1 MRPSAQWTWLAIEYA
16 QPILFTYANAS
27 LKSLSMY
34 ELNKMTLR
42 SISLKLDV
50 GEPDVKSRA

>member
-1 MRPSAQWTWLAIEYA
+1 MHPSAQWTWLAIEYA
-16 QPILFTYANAS
+16 QPILYTYANAS

-34 ELNKMTLR
+34 ELNKRTLR